1 MQDAFSYFKRTRSLN
16 LDIKNPNVIFLKLDF
31 DENGGFL
38 EVVDKKGKA
47 IDVNY
52 LSYSGALR
60 NILKNIDTIKERNSF
75 VIDWEKGSSDG
86 IYLADNDHL
95 LWQLQRC
102 DNLVDKDL
110 KPITFANGNATLQ
123 LQIIDDATNEKA
135 LQAIPTLIH
144 QETEVENFQLVTE
157 NFVLSTNNQL
167 IELLPLGSNFK
178 ALPFFNAIFNKAEIR
193 QFLSLFISNI
203 NNVEVI
209 FEDYE
214 MKSSEEKVVA
224 EPGLVFE
231 KIDENEA
238 LYMRVKQIVP
248 SLGVDFLDQYDIFQ
262 IAELN
267 KLEKTILIKYLDQQ
281 PIEDS
286 FNEIQKLLDKNA
298 PKQKGSRKSTD
309 NAIREDDLFI
319 IPKETASNFIYN
331 DLPVLLLSYK
341 VFGTEKLRSY
351 KIVTK
356 QPTLSLNLS
365 HGIDFLE
372 GDAELDFGTEKISLF
387 NALGQFS
394 KQNYVKL
401 SDGSHAI
408 VNQEYIDKLRRLF
421 QKKRGG
427 KAQISF
433 FDLPLVADLIDE
445 KVAAKTFKKSR
456 AIFEG
461 FNTLKSKRIRLPK
474 VNATLRPYQK
484 DGFKWL
490 KYLYDNNL
498 GGCLADDMGLG
509 KTLQAITLLASIY
522 PAATK
527 PTLIIM
533 PKSLLYNWQKEVR
546 KFAPELDEFI
556 HYGSDRNFDE
566 AIKHQIIFTTYA
578 IARNDV
584 EQLKEV
590 DWLNIILDESQ
601 NIKNINA
608 QTTKAIM
615 LLNAEH
621 RFALS
626 GTPIENNLG
635 ELYSLFRFLNPAMFG
650 TLQRF
655 NENYGIPIQK
665 NGDENVVHELR
676 KKIYP
681 FILRRLKKNVL
692 TELPDKTE
700 QILYVEMSAP
710 QRKFYEERRTYYN
723 EMVKSMVATKGLI
736 KSQFFIF
743 QALSELRQ
751 LASVPE
757 AKTNGTIASPKIE
770 ILIDNLMDA
779 IANGHKILVFA
790 NFLATI
796 ELVSER
802 LEEAGIDFVTM
813 TGATRNRQQ
822 LVDEFQNNT
831 KCKVFLLTLKTGGT
845 GLNLTAA
852 DMVFIFDPWWN
863 VAAENQAIDRTHR
876 MGQKNAVT
884 AYKMITQGTIEEKIL
899 QLQEKKRALFD
910 NIISSDTAA
919 FKSLSED
926 DINFILG

>member
-1 MQDAFSYFKRTRSLN
+1 MQDAFSYFKRTRNLN
-16 LDIKNPNVIFLKLDF
+16 LNIKNPNVIYLKLDF
-31 DENGGFL
+31 DENGAFL
-38 EVVDKKGKA
+38 DVVDKKGTP
-47 IDVNY
+47 IEVNY

-60 NILKNIDTIKERNSF
+60 NVLKSIETIVERNSF
-75 VIDWEKGSSDG
+75 VIDWEKGSSDSV
-86 IYLADNDHL
+86 YLADNDHL
-95 LWQLQRC
+95 VWQLQRC

-110 KPITFANGNATLQ
+110 KPIIFAKENATLQ
-123 LQIIDDATNEKA
+123 LQIIENFENEKA
-135 LQAIPTLIH
+135 LQAIPTLTH
-144 QETEVENFQLVTE
+144 QEVDIELFQLVTE
-157 NFVLSTNNQL
+157 NFVLSNKNKL

-178 ALPFFNAIFNKAEIR
+178 ALPFFNAVFNKAEIR
-193 QFLSLFISNI
+193 QFLSLFVSNI
-203 NNVEVI
+203 NNVEII

-214 MKSSEEKVVA
+214 MKPSEEKVIA

-248 SLGVDFLDQYDIFQ
+248 SLGVDFLDQYDVFQ

-267 KLEKTILIKYLDQQ
+267 ELEKTILIKYLDQQ

-298 PKQKGSRKSTD
+298 PKQKGKRKSMD

-331 DLPVLLLSYK
+331 DLPSLLLNYK
-341 VFGTEKLRSY
+341 VFGTEKLKSY
-351 KIVTK
+351 KIVTT
-356 QPTLSLNLS
+356 QPTLSLKLS

-387 NALGQFS
+387 NALGQFG
-394 KQNYVKL
+394 KQNYIKL

-408 VNQEYIDKLRRLF
+408 VNQDYIDKLRRLF
-421 QKKRGG
+421 QKKKGG
-427 KAQISF
+427 KAKISF

-445 KVAAKTFKKSR
+445 KVAEATFKKSR

-461 FNTLKSKRIRLPK
+461 FNNLKSKRTRIPK

-484 DGFKWL
+484 EGYKWL

-509 KTLQAITLLASIY
+509 KTLQAITLLSSIY
-522 PAATK
+522 PKAKK

-533 PKSLLYNWQKEVR
+533 PKSLLYNWEKEVR

-556 HYGSDRNFDE
+556 YYGSDRNFEE
-566 AIKHQIIFTTYA
+566 ALKHQILFTTYA
-578 IARNDV
+578 IARNDI
-584 EQLKEV
+584 EKLKEV
-590 DWLNIILDESQ
+590 DWLNVILDESQ

-615 LLNAEH
+615 LLNADH

-650 TLQRF
+650 TIQRF
-655 NENYGIPIQK
+655 NENYGVPIQK
-665 NGDENVVHELR
+665 HGDENAVHELR

-692 TELPDKTE
+692 KELPDKIE
-700 QILYVEMSAP
+700 QVLYVEMSEQ
-710 QRKFYEERRTYYN
+710 QRKFYEERRAYYN
-723 EMVKSMVATKGLI
+723 EMVKNMVATKGLM

-743 QALSELRQ
+743 QALNELRQ

-757 AKTNGTIASPKIE
+757 AKTNGTIVSPKIE
-770 ILIDNLMDA
+770 MLIDNLMDA

-790 NFLATI
+790 NFLMTI

-802 LEEAGIDFVTM
+802 LDAAGIDFVTM
-813 TGATRNRQQ
+813 TGATRNRQK
-822 LVDEFQNNT
+822 LVDEFQNT
-831 KCKVFLLTLKTGGT
+831 PRCKVFLLTLKTGGT

-876 MGQKNAVT
+876 MGQKNTVM

-899 QLQEKKRALFD
+899 LLQEKKRELFD
-910 NIISSDTAA
+910 NVISSDTSA

>member
-1 MQDAFSYFKRTRSLN
+1 MQDAFSFFKRTRSLN
-16 LDIKNPNVIFLKLDF
+16 LDAKNPDVIYIKLDF
-31 DENGGFL
+31 DGNGAFI
-38 EVVDKKGKA
+38 EVVDKKGKS
-47 IDVNY
+47 IEVNY
-52 LSYSGALR
+52 LSYNGALR
-60 NILKNIDTIKERNSF
+60 NVLKHIDTIKERNSF
-75 VIDWEKGSSDG
+75 VIDWEKGSTDG
-86 IYLADNDHL
+86 IYLADNDFL
-95 LWQLQRC
+95 IWQLKNC
-102 DNLVDKDL
+102 DNFVDKDL
-110 KPITFANGNATLQ
+110 KPITFASEAGVLKLEIMEDLTNSNAF
-123 LQIIDDATNEKA
+123 
-135 LQAIPTLIH
+135 QAIPNLTLRD
-144 QETEVENFQLVTE
+144 ETVEHFGLVTE
-157 NFVLSTNNQL
+157 SFLLSDKNEL
-167 IELLPLGSNFK
+167 IEVLPLGSNFK
-178 ALPFFNAIFNKAEIR
+178 SLLFFNAVFNKAEIT
-193 QFLSLFISNI
+193 QFLSLFVSNISNVDI
-203 NNVEVI
+203 VY
-209 FEDYE
+209 EDYD
-214 MKSSEEKVVA
+214 MKPSSDKIVA

-231 KIDENEA
+231 RIDENEA

-248 SLGVDFLDQYDIFQ
+248 SLGVDFLDQYDVFQ
-262 IAELN
+262 IAEVN
-267 KLEKTILIKYLDQQ
+267 DLEKVVTVKYLDQQ

-286 FNEIQKLLDKNA
+286 FIEIQKLLDKNA
-298 PKQKGSRKSTD
+298 PKQKGKRKSTEG
-309 NAIREDDLFI
+309 AIREADLFI

-331 DLPVLLLSYK
+331 DLPSLLLTYK
-341 VFGTEKLRSY
+341 VFGTDKLKSY

-356 QPTLSLNLS
+356 QPTLNLNLS

-372 GDAELDFGTEKISLF
+372 GDAELDFGTEKMSLF

-394 KQNYVKL
+394 KQNYIKL

-408 VNQEYIDKLRRLF
+408 VNQDYIDKLNRLF
-421 QKKRGG
+421 QKQKGG
-427 KAQISF
+427 KAKISF

-445 KVAAKTFKKSR
+445 KVAEKTFKKSR
-456 AIFEG
+456 AIFQG
-461 FNTLKSKRIRLPK
+461 FNDLQAKRTRLPK

-484 DGFKWL
+484 EGYKWL

-509 KTLQAITLLASIY
+509 KTLQTITLLADVY
-522 PAATK
+522 PKESK
-527 PTLIIM
+527 PTLIVM
-533 PKSLLYNWQKEVR
+533 PKSLLYNWKKEVE
-546 KFAPELDEFI
+546 KFAPALDAFI
-556 HYGSDRNFDE
+556 HYGSDRSFDE

-578 IARNDV
+578 IARNDI

-590 DWLNIILDESQ
+590 EWNNVILDESQ

-650 TLQRF
+650 TVQRF
-655 NENYGIPIQK
+655 NENYGAPIQK
-665 NGDENVVHELR
+665 DGDANVVYELR

-700 QILYVEMSAP
+700 QVLYVEMSDP
-710 QRKFYEERRTYYN
+710 QRKFYEERRSYYN
-723 EMVKSMVATKGLI
+723 ELVKNMVATKGLV
-736 KSQFFIF
+736 KSQLFIF

-770 ILIDNLMDA
+770 VLIDNLMDA

-796 ELVSER
+796 ELVSEK
-802 LEEAGIDFVTM
+802 LDAAGIDFVTM
-813 TGATRNRQQ
+813 TGATQNRQK
-822 LVDEFQNNT
+822 LVNQFQNDK

-863 VAAENQAIDRTHR
+863 IAAENQAIDRTHR

-899 QLQEKKRALFD
+899 LLQEKKRELFD
-910 NIISSDTAA
+910 NVISSDTAA
-919 FKSLSED
+919 FKALSEE
-926 DINFILG
+926 DIDFMLG